1 MFKVDSKQMQRI
13 KACIG
18 KPLEVQEKV
27 FAELGF
33 SAYDG
38 DCDNLFQVIYAD
50 TYNEIK
56 NEIKLDADYYNLFSE
71 NRCTEIKKGAVL
83 SLEEEERLH
92 DYIFED
98 NDEQFIDTAEI
109 SDQNDTVFCVY
120 LTQNE
125 GQLGLAVADFF
136 GFYTS
141 KQEAVTAVEKLSD
154 FVFYA

>member
-1 MFKVDSKQMQRI
+1 MLKVDSKQMQRI

-18 KPLEVQEKV
+18 KPLEAQEKV

-38 DCDNLFQVIYAD
+38 DCNNLFHVIYAD

-56 NEIKLDADYYNLFSE
+56 NEIKLEADDYDLFSE
-71 NRCTEIKKGAVL
+71 NRCTEIMKGAVL

-92 DYIFED
+92 DYIFEC
-98 NDEQFIDTAEI
+98 NDENFIDTAMI
-109 SDQNDTVFCVY
+109 SDQNDTMFCVY
-120 LTQNE
+120 LTQSE
-125 GQLGLAVADFF
+125 GQMGIAVADFF

-141 KQEAVTAVEKLSD
+141 EQEAVRAVEKLSD

>member
-1 MFKVDSKQMQRI
+1 MEIESGQMNSR
-13 KACIG
+13 
-18 KPLEVQEKV
+18 P
-27 FAELGF
+27 
-33 SAYDG
+33 
-38 DCDNLFQVIYAD
+38 
-50 TYNEIK
+50 NEIK
-56 NEIKLDADYYNLFSE
+56 NEIKLEADDYDLFSE
-71 NRCTEIKKGAVL
+71 NRCAKIKKGSVL

-92 DYIFED
+92 DYIFEH

-125 GQLGLAVADFF
+125 GRLGLAVADFF

>member
-1 MFKVDSKQMQRI
+1 MLKVDSKQMQRI

-18 KPLEVQEKV
+18 KPLEAQEKV

-38 DCDNLFQVIYAD
+38 DCNNLFHVIYAD

-56 NEIKLDADYYNLFSE
+56 NEIKLEADDYDLFSE
-71 NRCTEIKKGAVL
+71 NRCKEIMKGATL

-92 DYIFED
+92 DYIFEC
-98 NDEQFIDTAEI
+98 NDENFIDTAMI

-120 LTQNE
+120 LTQSE
-125 GQLGLAVADFF
+125 GQLGVAVADFF
-136 GFYTS
+136 GFYS
-141 KQEAVTAVEKLSD
+141 SEQEAVTAVEKLSD
-154 FVFYA
+154 FVFY